1 MALFT
6 LFERKI
12 LRISQFRVGPQKVGI
27 KGLLQPF
34 ADALKLFSK
43 RRNQP
48 NISYEYIY
56 IYASFFFL
64 LIPIILRIFKFFDW
78 GIRWFKTFLFILMF
92 FSFNVYGSVITGWSS
107 NSKYSLIGR
116 VRRIAQTISYEIV
129 IGTFFLFLAFI
140 ISSLY
145 ILYVKKY
152 NSLIELIYPIFIFF
166 VVLLFTLIIELN
178 RTPFDLAECESELVS
193 GFNVEYGAI
202 EFSLIFLGENLIV
215 LLRSFIIS
223 SLFFSFDCS
232 IFFVYYFVWIRA
244 RFPRQRFDIM
254 IMLCWII
261 LLPFILNINWGIFI
275 FTVML

>member
-48 NISYEYIY
+48 NISYEYMY

>member
-1 MALFT
+1 
-6 LFERKI
+6 
-12 LRISQFRVGPQKVGI
+12 
-27 KGLLQPF
+27 
-34 ADALKLFSK
+34 
-43 RRNQP
+43 
-48 NISYEYIY
+48 
-56 IYASFFFL
+56 
-64 LIPIILRIFKFFDW
+64 
-78 GIRWFKTFLFILMF
+78 MF